1 MSETLRLAL
10 AQATTEEKARLFV
23 ELAREMLQSHGP
35 SPIPLRDEEEQ
46 TVGFLTPPNGL
57 AALIPTDPAWIEEQR
72 RRIDNP
78 GKTYSVKEFLKKLKE
93 GLARRAK

>member
-1 MSETLRLAL
+1 MSETLRSAL
-10 AQATTEEKARLFV
+10 REATREEKTRVFV
-23 ELAREMLQSHGP
+23 ELARELIQSNGP
-35 SPIPLRDEEEQ
+35 SPIPLHDDQ
-46 TVGFLTPPNGL
+46 QNTVGYLTPPNGP
-57 AALIPTDPAWIEEQR
+57 AAFFPSDPAWIEEQR

>member
-10 AQATTEEKARLFV
+10 GQATTEEKTRLFV

-35 SPIPLRDEEEQ
+35 SPIPLRDEQQQ
-46 TVGFLTPPNGL
+46 TVGYLTPFNGVD
-57 AALIPTDPAWIEEQR
+57 LIPTDPAWIEEQR

-78 GKTYSVKEFLKKLKE
+78 GKTYSVKEFLKKLKD